1 MLWSRK
7 STPATDRSRVVG
19 VDLTATRARAASVG
33 GGKVRP
39 VTLDDPEEELLLFLA
54 CDRRTP
60 ELGRAGYGLV
70 RKMPHAV
77 GSNFLPF
84 VGQPREIRAGRYAF
98 TPDAALDLVFARLKG
113 PVAAESDAVALVL
126 PAYLSPNQ
134 VTRVVA
140 SAGRAKFPLTGTAS
154 TPLAVAA
161 HRAGLLL
168 AGKPP
173 AAPGTP
179 HPEGWVVPMRPAA
192 TGPGSVVVIDA
203 DEHAL
208 TAAVVEVERDTAKLL
223 AGAGWPR
230 AGVKA
235 WKDRLLDSVSDRC
248 VRLCRRDPRDSA
260 EAEQSL
266 FEQLDDALD
275 RARAGQKVSLTV
287 RTAHWYQDLIL
298 QPEELDGYCTALAQS
313 SADAVREVVAGLPAP
328 PRAVWLTHAAGRLPG
343 LGLAVH
349 QNTPEGTAVEVLPAG
364 AVAHAAAALV
374 PRWLTGELPHTHLDT
389 VLPFPPVSRE
399 AKPSADD
406 APKAS
411 QTR

>member
-7 STPATDRSRVVG
+7 ALPATDRSRVVG
-19 VDLTATRARAASVG
+19 VDLTATRAHAVAVG

-39 VTLDDPEEELLLFLA
+39 ILLDDPAEDLLLFLA
-54 CDRRTP
+54 GERRTP
-60 ELGRAGYGLV
+60 ELGRAGYALV
-70 RKMPHAV
+70 RRMPHAV
-77 GSNFLPF
+77 GSNFLPL
-84 VGQPREIRAGRYAF
+84 VGQPREVRAGRSVL
-98 TPDAALDLVFARLKG
+98 TPDAALDLVFSRLKG
-113 PVAAESDAVALVL
+113 PVSAESDAVALAL
-126 PAYLSPNQ
+126 PAYLTPNQ
-134 VTRVVA
+134 VAKVAA

-154 TPLAVAA
+154 APLAVAA
-161 HRAGLLL
+161 HRAALLL

-173 AAPGTP
+173 ASPASPP
-179 HPEGWVVPMRPAA
+179 PEGWVVPMRPVAA
-192 TGPGSVVVIDA
+192 GPGSVVILDA

-208 TAAVVEVERDTAKLL
+208 TAAVVAVERDTAKLL
-223 AGAGWPR
+223 TGAGWAR

-260 EAEQSL
+260 DAEQSL

-275 RARAGQKVSLTV
+275 RARAGQRVSLTV

-298 QPEELDGYCTALAQS
+298 QPEELDGYCAALSQTA
-313 SADAVREVVAGLPAP
+313 ADSVRELVAGLPAP
-328 PRAVWLTHAAGRLPG
+328 PRAVWLTHSAGRLPG

-349 QNTPEGTAVEVLPAG
+349 QNTPEGTAVEVLPPG

-374 PRWLTGELPHTHLDT
+374 PRWLTGELPRTHLDT
-389 VLPFPPVSRE
+389 VLPFPAVSSPQPAAE
-399 AKPSADD
+399 P
-406 APKAS
+406 PKAS